1 MDRLTHR
8 EEDGTPRVWV
18 YADPDNPAE
27 VIVERSRKEKAV
39 LEKLAKYEDMEEQG
53 LLIKL
58 PCKVG
63 DTVYE
68 IKWTTR

>member
-1 MDRLTHR
+1 MNSVCIIGRLVKDLLQK
-8 EEDGTPRVWV
+8 EGFQAIQD
-18 YADPDNPAE
+18 
-27 VIVERSRKEKAV
+27 IVERSRKEKAV